1 MGVCMR
7 MPGLVGMMSRSSIIS
22 LLGSLLLTMHSAPG
36 IIKIIGIVR
45 LISPVIHRSKQGNN
59 ELLL

>member
-1 MGVCMR
+1 MR

-59 ELLL
+59 ELLLK